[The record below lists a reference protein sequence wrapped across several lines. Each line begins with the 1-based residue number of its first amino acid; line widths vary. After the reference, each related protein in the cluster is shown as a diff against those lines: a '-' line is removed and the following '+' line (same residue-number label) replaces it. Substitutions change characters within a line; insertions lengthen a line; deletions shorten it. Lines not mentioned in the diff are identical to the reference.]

1 MELENSFDV
10 PVPVDEAWALL
21 LDVERVALC
30 MPGATLESIDG
41 DEMKGRVK
49 VKVGPISMTFKG
61 TARFVDRDDE
71 NHSLAMRAS
80 GKDVRGSGGA
90 NATMRMSLTDLGA
103 ATRCTV
109 KTDLAV
115 TGKPAQFGRG
125 VMSDVSSRLIGQFA
139 KRLAEEVENPSA
151 AGVQEP
157 AAPAEGASPV
167 RPTAPSQSD
176 DAIDLL
182 GTFDPGSPVR
192 LGIPAALVVLVCWLL
207 FRSRRR
213 S

>member
-41 DEMKGRVK
+41 DEMTGRVK

-71 NHSLAMRAS
+71 NHSLAMEAS

-90 NATMRMSLTDLGA
+90 KATMRMSLTDLGA

-125 VMSDVSSRLIGQFA
+125 VMSDVSSRLVGQFA
-139 KRLAEEVENPSA
+139 KRLAEEVENPSVT
-151 AGVQEP
+151 GVQEP
-157 AAPAEGASPV
+157 EATAEGVSPV
-167 RPTAPSQSD
+167 HPTAPSRAD
-176 DAIDLL
+176 DAIKLL
-182 GTFDPGSPVR
+182 GSFDPGTLVR
-192 LGIPAALVVLVCWLL
+192 LGIPAALVVLVCCLL
-207 FRSRRR
+207 VRSRRR